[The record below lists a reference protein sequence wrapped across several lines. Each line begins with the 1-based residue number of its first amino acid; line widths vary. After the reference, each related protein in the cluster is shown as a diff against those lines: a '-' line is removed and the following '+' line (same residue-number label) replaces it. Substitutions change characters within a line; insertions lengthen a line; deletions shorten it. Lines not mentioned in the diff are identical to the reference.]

1 VRADGR
7 TGGRADGRTSGRADE
22 RTFGRTGAPGH
33 RGTTMPCGAKRARW
47 SARPLA
53 RGVGGLMLGLCL
65 VAGLP
70 GAGRAQNYGNYNPR
84 DDQYRLLGMTRAQ
97 ADYALALREYERIR
111 DLRGRSLS
119 SESELEQVRARMEGA
134 RVNYLQAALAIVFA
148 SPHIVIDRALKYQR
162 ADGRKWVR
170 VTVRNEA
177 ETGAEG
183 AKLADIID
191 STLLR
196 QLKPEEIPNVYV
208 SLKDD
213 AAGGGAIISSPYEA
227 RIPILRFGQPVTL
240 DFRLLRDVE
249 AVTVAMTYANQS
261 SERRVLL
268 EKDAT
273 ANIVTIQSSQFSQ
286 EGDLGT
292 QVTYDLQFER
302 FTSDLG
308 GVRLEVAGLPR
319 EIRYEFRDPVSNA
332 RLTQLRFPEGT
343 TSQRLSL
350 VLFLPQRDAGRFRLD
365 QPIGF
370 WAFALDREGSTR
382 FAVLSRDSLTAAEA
396 AQVPSGKVRLE
407 LIARGVG
414 RLDVGSANLYHEISR
429 GDSVVMEFTLRNTG
443 SRLVSGVRLA
453 ADLLPDWRAAFAP
466 ELVQTVPI
474 DGEVRVKLVLVP
486 PRDIPV
492 GDYDVKVR
500 TVALSADRQ
509 VETEDKTVR
518 VHVTQPAG
526 WAGTVFLVVLL
537 VGLVAGMV
545 WFGLRLTKR

>member
-1 VRADGR
+1 V
-7 TGGRADGRTSGRADE
+7 SGEAC
-22 RTFGRTGAPGH
+22 
-33 RGTTMPCGAKRARW
+33 RGTDAPTHR
-47 SARPLA
+47 L
-53 RGVGGLMLGLCL
+53 RGMRHDAISVRRYAGTLVRVVVGGAMAVGLM
-65 VAGLP
+65 AGLP
-70 GAGRAQNYGNYNPR
+70 GGGKAQNYGNYNPR

-97 ADYALALREYERIR
+97 ADYALALREYERVR
-111 DLRGRSLS
+111 DLRGQNLG
-119 SESELEQVRARMEGA
+119 SEAELEQVRARMEGA

-162 ADGRKWVR
+162 PDGRKWVR

-292 QVTYDLQFER
+292 QVSYDLQFER
-302 FTSDLG
+302 FTSDLS

-370 WAFALDREGSTR
+370 WAFALDRDGAAR
-382 FAVLSRDSLTAAEA
+382 FAELARDSLTAAEA

-414 RLDVGSANLYHEISR
+414 RLDVGSANLYHEINR
-429 GDSVVMEFTLRNTG
+429 GDSVTMEFTLRNTG
-443 SRLVSGVRLA
+443 SRLVNGARLA
-453 ADLLPDWRAAFAP
+453 ADLLPDWRAAFTP
-466 ELVQTVPI
+466 ELVPTVPI
-474 DGEVRVKLVLVP
+474 DGEVRVKLLLVP

-500 TVALSADRQ
+500 TVAISADRQ
-509 VETEDKTVR
+509 VDTEDKTVR
-518 VHVTQPAG
+518 VHVTQPAA
-526 WAGTVFLVVLL
+526 WAGTVFLVLLL

-545 WFGLRLTKR
+545 WFGLKLTKR

>member
-1 VRADGR
+1 MRALAYRR
-7 TGGRADGRTSGRADE
+7 TGV
-22 RTFGRTGAPGH
+22 PGH
-33 RGTTMPCGAKRARW
+33 RNRDVPHPAKSVRRCAGAPVRLVVGVM
-47 SARPLA
+47 LA
-53 RGVGGLMLGLCL
+53 FWLI
-65 VAGLP
+65 AGMP
-70 GAGRAQNYGNYNPR
+70 GAGRAQNFGNYNPR

-97 ADYALALREYERIR
+97 ADYTLALREYERVR
-111 DLRGRSLS
+111 DLRARNLS
-119 SESELEQVRARMEGA
+119 SEADLEQVRARMEGA

-162 ADGRKWVR
+162 PDGRKWVR

-213 AAGGGAIISSPYEA
+213 AAGGGAIISNPYEA

-240 DFRLLRDVE
+240 DFRLLKDVE
-249 AVTVAMTYANQS
+249 AVTVAMSYANQS

-268 EKDAT
+268 EKDAA

-302 FTSDLG
+302 FTADLG

-370 WAFALDREGSTR
+370 WAFALDRDGAAR
-382 FAVLSRDSLTAAEA
+382 FAALSRDSLTAAEA

-414 RLDVGSANLYHEISR
+414 RLDVGSANLYHEINR
-429 GDSVVMEFTLRNTG
+429 GDSVTMEFTLRNTG
-443 SRLVSGVRLA
+443 SRLVNGVRLA

-474 DGEVRVKLVLVP
+474 DGEARVKLVLVP

-500 TVALSADRQ
+500 TVAISADRQ
-509 VETEDKTVR
+509 VDTEDKTVR
-518 VHVTQPAG
+518 VHVTQPAA
-526 WAGTVFLVVLL
+526 WAGTVFLILLL

-545 WFGLRLTKR
+545 WFGLKLTKR